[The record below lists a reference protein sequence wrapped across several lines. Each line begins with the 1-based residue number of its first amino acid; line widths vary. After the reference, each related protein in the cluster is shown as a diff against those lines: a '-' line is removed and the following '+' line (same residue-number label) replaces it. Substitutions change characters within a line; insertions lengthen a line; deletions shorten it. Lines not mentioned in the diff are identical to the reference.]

1 MQRDTAGWRSSRG
14 ACLQLLRGAQVPL
27 RTAFVLDTVP
37 PDVPGVRIA
46 AANATNFGFVDIHM
60 NNKALSYLRSLDFD
74 ALWAGNDV
82 VNVRWNGAL
91 WNHLILNAHLWPA
104 AERYGLQTLSKRQ
117 ARPAPG
123 FQGP

>member
-1 MQRDTAGWRSSRG
+1 
-14 ACLQLLRGAQVPL
+14 
-27 RTAFVLDTVP
+27 
-37 PDVPGVRIA
+37 
-46 AANATNFGFVDIHM
+46 M

-123 FQGP
+123 FQGPLSPPVSPPQLGGAPSSALWTLLALPF